1 MAASRKLGKGLGSLL
16 TTSHA
21 SETADSGGPMWVS
34 IGQLL
39 ANTQQPRQDTSRG
52 LESLAE
58 SLRRHGM
65 MQPIVVTPAG
75 GNRYEILAGERRWR
89 ASKLAGFKKVPVFV
103 RGAIRSE
110 AERLELALIENI
122 QREDLDSIERAVACR
137 QLISNYGLS
146 QEEVAERLGYERS
159 TVANLVRLL
168 DLPEFIQ
175 DAVSRETISAGHGRA
190 LLRLNGNASQKEV
203 YDTIVEDGMS
213 VRATEAAC
221 KKASGGGAAR
231 AKHQARPMKP
241 AWVQDLQE
249 KMSRQ
254 LGLKIDIGLRRKAGG
269 RVVIQFQDLDQLDSL
284 AQSMNLRSES
294 EELLEG

>member
-16 TTSHA
+16 TNTHA
-21 SETADSGGPMWVS
+21 TETADSGGPLWVS
-34 IGQLL
+34 IDQLL
-39 ANTQQPRQDTSRG
+39 ANTQQPRQDTQRG

-75 GNRYEILAGERRWR
+75 GGRYEILAGERRWR
-89 ASKLAGFKKVPVFV
+89 ASQLAGFKKVPVIV
-103 RGAIRSE
+103 RTAIRSE

-122 QREDLDSIERAVACR
+122 QREDLDAIERASACR
-137 QLISNYGLS
+137 QLIDGHGLS

-168 DLPEFIQ
+168 DLPKPIQ
-175 DAVSRETISAGHGRA
+175 EAVSRETISAGHGRA
-190 LLRLNGNASQKEV
+190 LLRLNGTPAQKAI
-203 YDTIVEDGMS
+203 YDAIVEEGMS

-221 KKASGGGAAR
+221 KKAANGGVKAR
-231 AKHQARPMKP
+231 HQARPIKP

-249 KMSRQ
+249 RMSRQ
-254 LGLKIDIGLRRKAGG
+254 LGLKVDIGLKRKAGG
-269 RVVIQFQDLDQLDSL
+269 RLVIQFQDLEQLDALSQL
-284 AQSMNLRSES
+284 MALPSES
-294 EELLEG
+294 QELLEG

>member
-16 TTSHA
+16 TNTHA
-21 SETADSGGPMWVS
+21 TDTQDNGGPLWVS
-34 IGQLL
+34 IDQLL
-39 ANTQQPRQDTSRG
+39 ANTQQPRQDTERG
-52 LESLAE
+52 LKSLAE

-65 MQPIVVTPAG
+65 MQPIVVTSAG
-75 GNRYEILAGERRWR
+75 ADRYEILAGERRWR
-89 ASKLAGFKKVPVFV
+89 ASQLAGFKKVPVIV

-122 QREDLDSIERAVACR
+122 QREDLDSIERATACK
-137 QLISNYGLS
+137 QLIDQYGLS

-168 DLPEFIQ
+168 DLPELLQ

-190 LLRLNGNASQKEV
+190 LLRLNGTPSQKAV
-203 YDTIVEDGMS
+203 YDAILADGLS

-221 KKASGGGAAR
+221 KKAASGGVKAR
-231 AKHQARPMKP
+231 HQARPMKP

-249 KMSRQ
+249 RMSRQ
-254 LGLKIDIGLRRKAGG
+254 LGVKVDIALKRKAGG
-269 RVVIQFQDLDQLDSL
+269 RMVIQFQDLEQLDAL
-284 AQSMNLRSES
+284 AQLMDIPSES
-294 EELLEG
+294 QELLEG